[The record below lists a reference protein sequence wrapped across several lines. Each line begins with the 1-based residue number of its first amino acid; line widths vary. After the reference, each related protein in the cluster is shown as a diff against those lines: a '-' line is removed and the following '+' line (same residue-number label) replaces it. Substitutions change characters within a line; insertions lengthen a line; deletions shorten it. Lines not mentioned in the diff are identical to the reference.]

1 MGDPLQWHRRLRAIF
16 EEALAREPGVRDAY
30 VAQACEDN
38 QELRQQV
45 LRLLASHVEAS
56 AFLEQPAS
64 DFSAFAAHAYQ
75 PGSSDLA
82 LEEGAMVGPYRIVLL
97 LGQGGM
103 GSVYRATDLRLRR
116 DVALKV
122 MARRDAET
130 PEHAERFIHEARI
143 TASLDHPNIVRA
155 HDVGVWD
162 SRPYLVTEL
171 LDGETL
177 SDRIAPGGIDP
188 NDARRIAIEV
198 ASGLDAA
205 HRAGLVHRD
214 LKPGN
219 IVLTQS
225 GTAKILDFGIAKL
238 AEDDPRRVG
247 PSTLDGVL
255 FGTAGY
261 LAPEQISGGTVDS
274 RADLFA
280 LGCLL
285 FEMLTGERAF
295 KGEHTVDT
303 LHATLH
309 AAPSCALDR
318 RDDLPPGMKAIVL
331 RLLEKT
337 PAARFQ
343 SADEVRA
350 ALLQIDQSP
359 ASAARRSLRRW
370 MPAAG
375 LAAGVAAIVA
385 TWAYVRTTPG
395 LGERDTVLVGDF
407 ANATGDAVF
416 DGALQQAL
424 TIDLAQTPFL
434 SIISRERVR
443 QTLAFMTRPP
453 DERIVGAVAREVC
466 QRAGGAIMVSGSITP
481 VAAQYLVTLEAA
493 SCATGDTV
501 ASTRSAAPD
510 RDHVLG
516 ALGASAS
523 DLRERLGESRRTLER
538 FATPVQQAT
547 TASLDALKAFH
558 LGEDARA
565 RTGEIGSI
573 PFYQRAL
580 ALDPEFALAYARLSA
595 VHRNLG
601 QFDDAS
607 RFAAEAYRRRSRVS
621 ELERLYVEA
630 RHCDIGDQP
639 EECGRNLYELW
650 KRTYP
655 RDELPYTNLCVT
667 YNSLGRVD
675 EALTNCLE
683 AVRLDPDGVPAYIN
697 LAETYI
703 ILGRLQDAVDVNER
717 ALARKLDDADIHFQL
732 FDLAYALGR
741 QPVMTAQ
748 QQWAI
753 GRPEEGR
760 FIALDAD
767 VLASLGRLTES
778 RVVRARAE
786 AVAARRYRPFAER
799 IRARGALV
807 DAAIGDATAARATL
821 ASLDSGGPSV
831 VAVDAAVA
839 AALAGD
845 RRQAGRFLRLPRDGV
860 PSIGRATFELAAGL
874 LDIEAG
880 DRLAVTRLPPPAGGE
895 LLPYGPALRPIYV
908 RGLAYLRAGA
918 AADAVSEF
926 QRIIDHPG
934 CAATSPLHPLTVV
947 QQARA
952 YALLNEFG
960 KARASYQQF
969 FILWKDADADVP
981 ILKQARAE
989 YAQLPNSSSR

>member
-1 MGDPLQWHRRLRAIF
+1 MADSLQRHRRLRATF
-16 EEALAREPGVRDAY
+16 EEALAREPAARDAY
-30 VAQACEDN
+30 VADACADD
-38 QELRQQV
+38 QELRRQV
-45 LRLLASHVEAS
+45 LSLLAAHVEAS
-56 AFLEQPAS
+56 AFLEQPAG
-64 DFSAFAAHAYQ
+64 DLAAFAAYADA

-82 LEEGAMVGPYRIVLL
+82 LQEGAMIGPYRIVSL

-103 GSVYRATDLRLRR
+103 GAVYRATDLRLRR
-116 DVALKV
+116 DVALKL
-122 MARRDAET
+122 MARRDAGT

-155 HDVGVWD
+155 YDVGIWE

-171 LDGETL
+171 LNGETL
-177 SDRIAPGGIDP
+177 AERLAPGPIDP
-188 NDARRIAIEV
+188 GDARRIALEV

-214 LKPGN
+214 LKPEN
-219 IVLTQS
+219 VLLTQS

-238 AEDDPRRVG
+238 AEHDPRRVG

-261 LAPEQISGGTVDS
+261 LAPEQIAGGPVDG

-285 FEMLTGERAF
+285 FVMLTGERAF

-303 LHATLH
+303 LHAILH
-309 AAPSCALDR
+309 TSPSNALDR
-318 RDDLPPGMKAIVL
+318 RVDLPPDLKAIVL
-331 RLLEKT
+331 RLLEKA
-337 PAARFQ
+337 PADRFQ
-343 SADEVRA
+343 SAKEVHA
-350 ALLQIDQSP
+350 ALLQANGSP
-359 ASAARRSLRRW
+359 ASVARRSWRRW

-375 LAAGVAAIVA
+375 LAGVAAAIVA
-385 TWAYVRTTPG
+385 TWPYVRTTPS
-395 LGERDTVLVGDF
+395 LGERDTVLVSDF
-407 ANATGDAVF
+407 VNATGDAVF

-424 TIDLAQTPFL
+424 TIDLEQTPFL

-443 QTLAFMTRPP
+443 QTLAFMTRSP
-453 DERIVGAVAREVC
+453 DERIVGAIAREVC

-481 VAAQYLVTLEAA
+481 VAAQYLVALEATN
-493 SCATGDTV
+493 CATGDTV
-501 ASTRSAAPD
+501 ASTRSEAHD
-510 RDHVLG
+510 RNQVLST
-516 ALGASAS
+516 LDVSAS
-523 DLRERLGESRRTLER
+523 DLRRRLGESRGTLQR
-538 FATPVQQAT
+538 FSTPVQQAT
-547 TASLDALKAFH
+547 TASLEALKAFH

-565 RTGEIGSI
+565 RTGEIESI
-573 PFYQRAL
+573 PLYQRAL
-580 ALDPEFALAYARLSA
+580 GLDPEFALASARLSA

-601 QFDDAS
+601 QYDEAS
-607 RFAAEAYRRRSRVS
+607 RFGAEAYRRRGRVS
-621 ELERLYVEA
+621 ELERLYIEA

-655 RDELPYTNLCVT
+655 RDALPYNNLCAT
-667 YNSLGRVD
+667 YDSLGRVND
-675 EALTNCLE
+675 ALTNCLE
-683 AVRLDPDGVPAYIN
+683 AVRLDPDDVSTHVN

-703 ILGRLQDAVDVNER
+703 LLGRLQEAFDVNER

-741 QPVMTAQ
+741 QPAMTAQ
-748 QQWAI
+748 QQWAV

-767 VLASLGRLTES
+767 VLASLGRMTES
-778 RVVRARAE
+778 RAVRARAE
-786 AVAARRYRPFAER
+786 AVAARRYRPFADR
-799 IRARGALV
+799 IKARGALV
-807 DAAIGDATAARATL
+807 DALVGDETIARAKVAT
-821 ASLDSGGPSV
+821 LDSSGPSV
-831 VAVDAAVA
+831 VALDAALA

-845 RRQAGRFLRLPRDGV
+845 RRQAARFLELPRNGV
-860 PSIGRATFELAAGL
+860 PSIGRATFELAAAL
-874 LDIEAG
+874 IDIDAG
-880 DRLAVTRLPPPAGGE
+880 DRAAVMRLPPSVGGE

-918 AADAVSEF
+918 AADAVREF

-947 QQARA
+947 QQARG
-952 YALLNEFG
+952 YALLNEIG
-960 KARASYQQF
+960 KARASYEQF
-969 FILWKDADADVP
+969 FVLWKDADLTVP
-981 ILKQARAE
+981 ILQKARAE
-989 YAQLPNSSSR
+989 YARLPNQ